1 MPREVEGLKNLN
13 RILELPLGSKFG
25 MFVDG
30 SMNAFKVAGY
40 LDRVAKASGDPFNIA
55 TVTIP
60 SYPLVRMTH
69 VDSSRDIVYE
79 APRSGLMRVLYERDL
94 KGPIEGIPWHLNR
107 AAILPRYLYDV
118 GCAPCFDACFVFL
131 DRPVGSVVTEHDEQR
146 LTETFFV
153 SMNELNNAKL

>member
-1 MPREVEGLKNLN
+1 MSREVEGLDNLN

-30 SMNAFKVAGY
+30 SMNSFKVAGY
-40 LDRVAKASGDPFNIA
+40 LDKVAEASGDPFNVA
-55 TVTIP
+55 TVMIH
-60 SYPLVRMTH
+60 SYPLVRMTYA
-69 VDSSRDIVYE
+69 DASRDIVYK
-79 APRSGLMRVLYERDL
+79 APGSGIMRVLYERDL
-94 KGPIEGIPWHLNR
+94 KGPIEGMPWNLNR

-131 DRPVGSVVTEHDEQR
+131 DRPVGSVVTEHYEQR
-146 LTETFFV
+146 FTETFFV

>member
-1 MPREVEGLKNLN
+1 MSREVEGLENLN

-30 SMNAFKVAGY
+30 SMNSF
-40 LDRVAKASGDPFNIA
+40 RVAKASGDPFNVA
-55 TVTIP
+55 TVMIP

-69 VDSSRDIVYE
+69 ADTSRDIVYE
-79 APRSGLMRVLYERDL
+79 APGTGLMRVLYERDL
-94 KGPIEGIPWHLNR
+94 KGIIEGAPWHLNR

-131 DRPVGSVVTEHDEQR
+131 DRPVGSVVTEHTEQDR
-146 LTETFFV
+146 TETFFV
-153 SMNELNNAKL
+153 SMTEINNTQL

>member
-1 MPREVEGLKNLN
+1 MSREIEGLDNLN

-55 TVTIP
+55 TVMIP

-69 VDSSRDIVYE
+69 ADTSRDIVYE
-79 APRSGLMRVLYERDL
+79 APGSGLMRVLYERDL
-94 KGPIEGIPWHLNR
+94 KGPIEGIPWHINR

-118 GCAPCFDACFVFL
+118 RCAPCFDACFVFL
-131 DRPVGSVVTEHDEQR
+131 DLPVGSIVTEHTEQAN
-146 LTETFFV
+146 TESFFI
-153 SMNELNNAKL
+153 SMIELNNAKL

>member
-1 MPREVEGLKNLN
+1 MPREVEGLENLN
-13 RILELPLGSKFG
+13 RTLELPLGSKFG

-69 VDSSRDIVYE
+69 VDPSRDIMYE
-79 APRSGLMRVLYERDL
+79 APGSGLMRVLYERDL

-107 AAILPRYLYDV
+107 AAILPRYLYGV